1 VLRQVEEL
9 RDSIGAGVLDL
20 ILYNDALPHE
30 LARESV
36 RLFGTEVIPRAREL

>member
-1 VLRQVEEL
+1 MLFR
-9 RDSIGAGVLDL
+9 SGVLDL

-36 RLFGTEVIPRAREL
+36 RLFGTEVIPRARDL